1 MRPFGGWQVLGMLAL
16 LAAEPPPPG
25 AMACSGCHG
34 ARTVPPTLAGRA
46 ARDISDAMAEFKA
59 GTRAATVMDRIAKG
73 FGPSETDAIAAWWS
87 RRR

>member
-1 MRPFGGWQVLGMLAL
+1 MASVDDQDELSQQ
-16 LAAEPPPPG
+16 EPDP
-25 AMACSGCHG
+25 
-34 ARTVPPTLAGRA
+34 
-46 ARDISDAMAEFKA
+46 SDAMAEFKA